1 MVIPGWERNDLI
13 QVLALNPQ
21 LVFARCVTGVL
32 AALEHGD
39 HYDLDAYRRAGRRGL
54 GKKQDGENSE
64 HNKHPN
70 APTKKP
76 AHEIPQPLDLLDLPD
91 MLCFARMELY
101 ITACRRRNPI
111 VPWPIRWGRDL
122 LEETFMN
129 NSRMN
134 LLQRLSYSRSSH
146 VLVLLLLFAS
156 PALPQTKA
164 PRSSAAQTS
173 SEQRTELQLQA
184 ARQNPL
190 QLRHFLLGMPKGA
203 DLHNHLSG
211 AVYAESWIRAAAED
225 HLCVDI
231 GKLAFAK
238 PQAPSSSAAEQPACG
253 EGRVPAANAFKDQEL
268 YDALVDA
275 FSMRG
280 FVPSPGVTGHDH
292 FFDAFAKFGGT
303 DHRHLGEWIDE
314 VATRAAAQN
323 EQYLELMH
331 TPDFSHTA
339 AIAKE
344 IGWRDDFS
352 HLRDELLAHGLRD
365 DVALAKTSLEQA
377 EALRLKRERCEQPD
391 AASACRVQVRYL
403 CQVLRGFPKEQV
415 FAQTLLCF
423 ETAST
428 DPRFVGINLVMP
440 EDGYIAMSD
449 YALHM
454 RIVGFLHTVYP
465 NIHLSLHAGEIAPGF
480 VPYEGLCCH
489 IRLAVEQAQA
499 ERIGH
504 GVDIIYENNPH
515 ALLKEM
521 AANHVMVEISLTSNE
536 LILGV
541 SGKDHP
547 FLLYRMFGVPVALSS
562 DDEGVSR
569 IDLTHEYVRA
579 VQTYDLKYAD
589 LKRMVRTSM
598 EHSFLPGASLWNA
611 PDAFT
616 RAVSGC
622 SQDVLGADKPSSRC
636 AVLLKSSERAQ
647 QQWELERRFRAFE
660 SEL

>member
-1 MVIPGWERNDLI
+1 MRNSNVDFFRSLAFSRWSG
-13 QVLALNPQ
+13 VLAL
-21 LVFARCVTGVL
+21 
-32 AALEHGD
+32 
-39 HYDLDAYRRAGRRGL
+39 
-54 GKKQDGENSE
+54 
-64 HNKHPN
+64 
-70 APTKKP
+70 
-76 AHEIPQPLDLLDLPD
+76 LL
-91 MLCFARMELY
+91 
-101 ITACRRRNPI
+101 
-111 VPWPIRWGRDL
+111 
-122 LEETFMN
+122 
-129 NSRMN
+129 S
-134 LLQRLSYSRSSH
+134 
-146 VLVLLLLFAS
+146 FAS
-156 PALPQTKA
+156 PAL
-164 PRSSAAQTS
+164 AQTAVS
-173 SEQRTELQLQA
+173 QAGAVQKSPEQRAELNLQA

-190 QLRHFLLGMPKGA
+190 QLRHFLLGMPKGG

-211 AVYAESWIRAAAED
+211 AVYAESWIRAAVED
-225 HLCVDI
+225 HLCVDL
-231 GKLAFAK
+231 GKLAFVK
-238 PQAPSSSAAEQPACG
+238 PQTSSGSGAEQPVCG
-253 EGRVPAANAFKDQEL
+253 DGKVPAATAYKDQHL
-268 YDALVDA
+268 FDALVDA

-292 FFDAFAKFGGT
+292 FFDAFSKFGGT

-344 IGWRDDFS
+344 IGWRDDFGL
-352 HLRDELLAHGLRD
+352 LRDALLAHGLRD
-365 DVALAKTSLEQA
+365 DVALAKTSMDQA
-377 EALRLKRERCEQPD
+377 EALRMKRERCGQPD
-391 AASACRVQVRYL
+391 AAAACRVQVRYL

-415 FAQTLLCF
+415 FAHTLLCF
-423 ETAST
+423 ETALA

-440 EDGYIAMSD
+440 EDGYTAMTD

-454 RIVGFLHTVYP
+454 PMVGFLHAFYP
-465 NIHLSLHAGEIAPGF
+465 KVHLSLHAGEIASGF

-489 IRLAVEQAQA
+489 VRLAVEQAQA

-504 GVDIIYENNPH
+504 GVDIMYENNPH

-521 AANHVMVEISLTSNE
+521 AANHVMVEISLTSNDV
-536 LILGV
+536 ILGV

-579 VQTYDLKYAD
+579 VQSYDLHYAD

-598 EHSFLPGASLWNA
+598 EHSFLPGASLWSA
-611 PDAFT
+611 PDAFI
-616 RAVSGC
+616 RVVSAC
-622 SQDVLGADKPSSRC
+622 SQDVPGADKFSSRC
-636 AVLLKSSERAQ
+636 AEFLGSNEKAG

-660 SEL
+660 AGL

>member
-1 MVIPGWERNDLI
+1 M
-13 QVLALNPQ
+13 
-21 LVFARCVTGVL
+21 
-32 AALEHGD
+32 
-39 HYDLDAYRRAGRRGL
+39 
-54 GKKQDGENSE
+54 K
-64 HNKHPN
+64 
-70 APTKKP
+70 
-76 AHEIPQPLDLLDLPD
+76 
-91 MLCFARMELY
+91 
-101 ITACRRRNPI
+101 
-111 VPWPIRWGRDL
+111 
-122 LEETFMN
+122 
-129 NSRMN
+129 N
-134 LLQRLSYSRSSH
+134 LKVNLSRSLPFSRSAP
-146 VLVLLLLFAS
+146 VLVILLLFTS
-156 PALPQTKA
+156 LALAQTKA
-164 PRSSAAQTS
+164 PHSAALQTS
-173 SEQRTELQLQA
+173 SEQRTELGLQA

-190 QLRHFLLGMPKGA
+190 QLRHFLLGMPKGG

-231 GKLAFAK
+231 AKLAFAK
-238 PQAPSSSAAEQPACG
+238 PQAASSSGAEQPACG
-253 EGRVPAANAFKDQEL
+253 EGKVPAANAFKDQEL

-280 FVPSPGVTGHDH
+280 YVPSPGVTGHDH

-339 AIAKE
+339 AIARE
-344 IGWRDDFS
+344 IGWRDDFNQS
-352 HLRDELLAHGLRD
+352 RDELLTRGLRD
-365 DVALAKTSLEQA
+365 DVGLAKSSLDQA
-377 EALRLKRERCEQPD
+377 EALRLKREHCGQPD
-391 AASACRVQVRYL
+391 APSACGVQVRYL

-423 ETAST
+423 ETASA
-428 DPRFVGINLVMP
+428 DARFVGINLVMP
-440 EDGYIAMSD
+440 EDGYTAMAD

-454 RIVGFLHTVYP
+454 RMVGFLHTLYP
-465 NIHLSLHAGEIAPGF
+465 KIHISLHAGEIAPGF

-489 IRLAVEQAQA
+489 IRLAVEEGKA

-504 GVDIIYENNPH
+504 GVDIMYENHPH

-521 AANHVMVEISLTSNE
+521 AANHVMVEISLTSNDV
-536 LILGV
+536 ILGV

-547 FLLYRMFGVPVALSS
+547 FLLYKMFGVPVALSS

-579 VQTYDLKYAD
+579 VQTYDLHYAD
-589 LKRMVRTSM
+589 LKRMVRASL
-598 EHSFLPGASLWNA
+598 EHSFLPGASLWSA
-611 PDAFT
+611 PDVFT
-616 RAVSGC
+616 RVVSAC
-622 SQDVLGADKPSSRC
+622 SQDSLGTDKFSARC
-636 AVLLKSSERAQ
+636 ADFLKSSEKAN

-660 SEL
+660 SGL